1 MWDTKY
7 RPLTF
12 DDVLGQ
18 SGAVEILKARLK
30 AGTALETSYIF
41 SGGHGQG
48 KTTLARILARA
59 MLCERLTADYEPC
72 NECDNCQ
79 GILTGSSMAFYERD
93 AASNGSVAIVR
104 GIVDELQY
112 VVAGA
117 SKQIQL
123 FDEAHR
129 MSKEAQDVLLKPIE
143 EKVMV
148 GIFCTTE
155 PEKIRG
161 TIRSRC
167 EEHRIRKITRE
178 HIAERLKKILLAE
191 KVEYEEDALF
201 LIIDRS
207 GGHVRDILN
216 RLEMIAQSGSVSLE
230 ATRESLGLGLVTLYY
245 DILLG
250 LDNPGSIL
258 SLVDEACDRVGPEE
272 VAVGLAEAAMNSYRL
287 ANKMFAEF
295 AYVDR
300 EKAEAVY
307 KKYGNSVVGYARKFA
322 SSLDARTKIG
332 LLTDVVSLTTPV
344 ELPKTSVQ
352 IPVAQAVSPQ
362 LKSQDSAPVSSKAP
376 PAPQQAPTPPPA
388 IHVPSGNGKIGNVG
402 EDPLALTSI
411 DTFGVRK
418 DFPRGHDEVEKRV
431 VPASE
436 KDKPLTAND
445 WKRAFER
452 NWRS

>member
-1 MWDTKY
+1 MWDKKY
-7 RPLTF
+7 RPLKF
-12 DDVLGQ
+12 SDVLGQ
-18 SGAVEILKARLK
+18 EGAVEVLKKRLEK
-30 AGTALETSYIF
+30 GSALDTSYIF

-59 MLCERLTADYEPC
+59 LLCERRTADQEPC

-79 GILTGSSMAFYERD
+79 GILTESSLAFYERD
-93 AASNGSVAIVR
+93 AASNGTVGIIR
-104 GIVDELQY
+104 GVVDELQY
-112 VVAGA
+112 LVHGA
-117 SKQIQL
+117 PKQIHL

-143 EKVMV
+143 EKLMV

-155 PEKIRG
+155 PDKIRG

-178 HIAERLKKILLAE
+178 DIAVRLKKILQE
-191 KVEYEEDALF
+191 EHVEYEEDALF
-201 LIIDRS
+201 TVIDCS

-216 RLEMIAQSGSVSLE
+216 RLEMISHGGSGMVSLE
-230 ATRESLGLGLVTLYY
+230 AARTYLGLGLVSVYY
-245 DILLG
+245 DILLN
-250 LDNPGSIL
+250 LDNPAAIL
-258 SLVDEACDRVGPEE
+258 PLIDDACDRVGAED
-272 VAVGLAEAAMNSYRL
+272 VAVGLAEASMNAFRL

-295 AYVDR
+295 SYVDR
-300 EKAEAVY
+300 AKAEALY
-307 KKYGNSVVGYARKFA
+307 KKCGNSVLVYARKFA
-322 SSLDARTKIG
+322 SSYEARTKVG
-332 LLTDVVSLTTPV
+332 LITDVVGLTTPI
-344 ELPKTSVQ
+344 EMPRVQ
-352 IPVAQAVSPQ
+352 EQIHVAQPPSPP
-362 LKSQDSAPVSSKAP
+362 LKSQDSAPVSPKTI
-376 PAPQQAPTPPPA
+376 PAQASPPPPT
-388 IHVPSGNGKIGNVG
+388 IQVPQGNGKIGNVG

-418 DFPRGHDEVEKRV
+418 DFPRGHEEVEKRV

-445 WKRAFER
+445 WKRSFER

>member
-7 RPLTF
+7 RPKTF

-18 SGAVEILKARLK
+18 NAAVEILKSRLR
-30 AGTALETSYIF
+30 AGNALETSYIF

-59 MLCERLTADYEPC
+59 LLCENLTPEQEPC
-72 NECDNCQ
+72 NECDSCQ
-79 GILTGSSMAFYERD
+79 AILTESSLAFYERD
-93 AASNGSVAIVR
+93 AASNGSVAVIR
-104 GIVDELQY
+104 ELVDELSY
-112 VVAGA
+112 VVQGA
-117 SKQIQL
+117 AKQIHL

-143 EKVMV
+143 EKRMV

-178 HIAERLKKILLAE
+178 HISERLKRILQAE

-201 LIIDRS
+201 TIIDCS

-216 RLEMIAQSGSVSLE
+216 RMEMIAQKRGVISLE
-230 ATRESLGLGLVTLYY
+230 VTREYLGLGLVTIYY

-250 LDNPGSIL
+250 LDNPATIL
-258 SLVDEACDRVGPEE
+258 HLIDEACERVGSEE
-272 VAVGLAEAAMNSYRL
+272 LAVGLAEAAMNSYRL
-287 ANKMFAEF
+287 AHKMFAEF

-300 EKAEAVY
+300 VKAEELY
-307 KKYGNSVVGYARKFA
+307 KKYGNNVLLYARKFA
-322 SSLDARTKIG
+322 SSYEARTKVG
-332 LLTDVVSLTTPV
+332 LITDVVSLTTSL

-352 IPVAQAVSPQ
+352 IPVAQSSPSQ
-362 LKSQDSAPVSSKAP
+362 LKSPDSAPVK
-376 PAPQQAPTPPPA
+376 PTPNQVATPQIPQT
-388 IHVPSGNGKIGNVG
+388 PGKIGNVG
-402 EDPLALTSI
+402 QDPLALTTL
-411 DTFGVRK
+411 DVHGVKK
-418 DFPRGHDEVEKRV
+418 DFPRGHEVEERRV

-436 KDKPLTAND
+436 RNKPLTPND
-445 WKRAFER
+445 WKRSFDQH
-452 NWRS
+452 WRS